1 MTFVRIQFRSKSKR
15 VIMEYIYE
23 THLHTIEGSACSD
36 TPAKEYIEHMKAIG
50 YSGMIVTDHFFN
62 GNTAVPR
69 SLPWTEWVEQY
80 CKGYEHALEAA
91 KDADFDVFFG
101 AEVCFQGD
109 EYLLYGI
116 DKEWLK
122 KTPEILDMTRPEL
135 YAAVHAIGGIM
146 LQAHPYRERG
156 YLNTIHLAPNDVDGI
171 EGFNAE
177 NPDYQNALC
186 YQYGLE
192 HGFLMSGGSD
202 IHHLTQKHMGG
213 MSFPYRLHSI
223 QDYVKGFLNGDGTPV
238 FVRDITDHIPFSP
251 VADEKALTEVSQQ
264 PSLPV
269 VIH

>member
-1 MTFVRIQFRSKSKR
+1 
-15 VIMEYIYE
+15 MEYIYE

-192 HGFLMSGGSD
+192 HGFLMSGSR
-202 IHHLTQKHMGG
+202 IL
-213 MSFPYRLHSI
+213 L
-223 QDYVKGFLNGDGTPV
+223 
-238 FVRDITDHIPFSP
+238 
-251 VADEKALTEVSQQ
+251 
-264 PSLPV
+264 
-269 VIH
+269 